1 MSGKS
6 IEKMQ
11 SISSKVL
18 PKVPL
23 DNSKA
28 TYTQN
33 VPASVFKEWRFWF
46 EMPCACSLEV
56 FTRAD
61 LNASKLQSFDYT
73 D

>member
-28 TYTQN
+28 TYTEN
-33 VPASVFKEWRFWF
+33 VTASVFKEWRFWF

-56 FTRAD
+56 FYY
-61 LNASKLQSFDYT
+61 S
-73 D
+73 